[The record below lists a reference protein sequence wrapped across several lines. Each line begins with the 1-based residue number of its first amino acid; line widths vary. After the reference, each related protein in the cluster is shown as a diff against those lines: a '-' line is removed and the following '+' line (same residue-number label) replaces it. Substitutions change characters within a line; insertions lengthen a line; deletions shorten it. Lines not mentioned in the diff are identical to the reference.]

1 MLNKTYIRLIR
12 DYSKDSYQK
21 LLRPAEG
28 QLRFPFLVPGSSSYH
43 DSLWDWDSWLT
54 DVAVRQIMLD
64 QGDDDPEFLRCE
76 RGCIQNFLSH
86 IEADGRI
93 PIMVNHRTTIPV
105 FDNDTKTNIHK
116 PCLAQHA
123 AFLVQQSNGEM
134 DWLLPYMTQLQR
146 FVDYYRE
153 NCFDAATGLYFWIN
167 DIAIGVDN
175 DPCTFY
181 RPDQSSASI
190 FLNCL
195 MYKELQAMEYLC
207 ILSGLASGRYGEA
220 AEQLKDAINALM
232 WDERNGFYYSVDL
245 NLKPIE
251 HNGGYHIST
260 GSVAVAIMIVKI
272 IDSVDDVLF
281 GFIVDRIDITKW
293 KLFGKLV
300 NKGKYMPWFQLTFW
314 TIPVST
320 ILFFLMPK
328 DSPDALKIGWF
339 FVTYLLFDFSCT
351 LTDVPMASMVTTLT
365 DNPSE
370 RNNILTVKGIITVV
384 AVVVLSM
391 VVSALISESMGVSL
405 KAIGISGAL
414 IFLLFMLPM
423 VFKVKEY
430 NTELKNIEQIGSQE
444 KYTFKDMI
452 NCVLTNKYILI
463 YFLAVVVSTVLQTRT
478 ALESFIGFYIFG
490 DSMLTTYLMEKAQEP
505 SIARQNRNK
514 RTRAFLCVAF
524 AHLQETSRI

>member
-251 HNGGYHIST
+251 HNGGYHS
-260 GSVAVAIMIVKI
+260 GMPRHWNSVIQKIDVWSGFLALWSGITSKERAKRMVSENFQNDRVFAARYGVRTLGKNEQMYRIVKSGNPSCWLGPI
-272 IDSVDDVLF
+272 WGIANYMCFKGLVDYGFHEEAAVLAEATVALF
-281 GFIVDRIDITKW
+281 GSDIEKNGEMHEYYHPDTGEGVNNSGFQSW
-293 KLFGKLV
+293 NLLV
-300 NKGKYMPWFQLTFW
+300 NNMIAWL
-314 TIPVST
+314 
-320 ILFFLMPK
+320 
-328 DSPDALKIGWF
+328 
-339 FVTYLLFDFSCT
+339 
-351 LTDVPMASMVTTLT
+351 
-365 DNPSE
+365 E
-370 RNNILTVKGIITVV
+370 RR
-384 AVVVLSM
+384 
-391 VVSALISESMGVSL
+391 
-405 KAIGISGAL
+405 
-414 IFLLFMLPM
+414 P
-423 VFKVKEY
+423 
-430 NTELKNIEQIGSQE
+430 
-444 KYTFKDMI
+444 
-452 NCVLTNKYILI
+452 
-463 YFLAVVVSTVLQTRT
+463 
-478 ALESFIGFYIFG
+478 
-490 DSMLTTYLMEKAQEP
+490 
-505 SIARQNRNK
+505 
-514 RTRAFLCVAF
+514 
-524 AHLQETSRI
+524 RIVEF